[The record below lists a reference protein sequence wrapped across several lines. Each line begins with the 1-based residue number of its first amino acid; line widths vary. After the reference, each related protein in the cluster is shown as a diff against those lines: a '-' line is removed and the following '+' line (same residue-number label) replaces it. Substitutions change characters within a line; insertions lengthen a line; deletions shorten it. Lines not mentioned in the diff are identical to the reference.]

1 MRSRL
6 IRVVGSRRIPR
17 SPTSVRATKLWHRRA
32 LEIRTDGHRSRVLL
46 LYLRN
51 RLVEIAR
58 IEVAENQP
66 RRLRVTCDPPDDIRG
81 RMQRA
86 FDADADRHV
95 QDEQVGAAGKFDKTG
110 IGAGLVRPE
119 HDCMISDRDAVSE
132 RRDVFHAA
140 R

>member
-66 RRLRVTCDPPDDIRG
+66 RRLRVTCDPPDDMTPTPTVMCRTSRSAPRANSTKRG
-81 RMQRA
+81 S
-86 FDADADRHV
+86 V
-95 QDEQVGAAGKFDKTG
+95 PV
-110 IGAGLVRPE
+110 
-119 HDCMISDRDAVSE
+119 
-132 RRDVFHAA
+132 
-140 R
+140 